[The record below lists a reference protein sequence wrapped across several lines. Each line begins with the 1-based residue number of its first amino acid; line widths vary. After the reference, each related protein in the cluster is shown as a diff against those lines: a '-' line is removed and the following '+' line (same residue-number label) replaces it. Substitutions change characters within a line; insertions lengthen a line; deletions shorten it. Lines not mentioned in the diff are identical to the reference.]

1 MTGGNG
7 SKNRGSKTSGNGGNS
22 LGRPLRTTPGA
33 AGPAQQKQWHGLIL
47 HTFENAHLPPIAAAT
62 VPQQLREKREPGETK
77 SIFTKITRCCDAPG
91 LEANFL
97 FLSQA
102 KKVAG
107 TI

>member
-7 SKNRGSKTSGNGGNS
+7 SKTRGSKTSGNGGDS
-22 LGRPLRTTPGA
+22 LGRLLRTIPGA

-47 HTFENAHLPPIAAAT
+47 HTFENAHLPPIAAAP

-97 FLSQA
+97 FLSKE

-107 TI
+107 SI